1 MEWSFGD
8 SQKMKNEK
16 NLEEN
21 TVGTCSNVLK
31 QKAILFG
38 SEYMNEEIITAT
50 KCFFKKNVIQKE

>member
-1 MEWSFGD
+1 
-8 SQKMKNEK
+8 MKNEK

-50 KCFFKKNVIQKE
+50 KCFFKKKCNTERIGGLRHF

>member
-1 MEWSFGD
+1 
-8 SQKMKNEK
+8 MKNEK

-38 SEYMNEEIITAT
+38 SEYMNEELITAT
-50 KCFFKKNVIQKE
+50 KCYKKNVIQKE